1 MIWQND
7 TAFFQAQL
15 ADAAVDKLIN
25 PRDIKGL
32 HVTEE
37 INQMTTGQI
46 SLIDNKNIYS
56 RILKRGAKLKISWGY
71 KSISQRLDFLNPG
84 ADTAIRG
91 LVRRGLEVTVQGP
104 SGGGDNGGIISY
116 NVGFLAT
123 AMRGT
128 KEHIIYESGTKQQVV
143 EQVMNRIGVVLT
155 EVLFDRM
162 QETYSSESYER
173 QYETDFQTLARW
185 AREWRVIF
193 RLGHTPDGNLAGI
206 FIDPYRL
213 PQSNL
218 IPIMSGAGV
227 QTADLWYRAGKSPN
241 LLNYDWQHQDG
252 LNGSGDGV
260 NVTVVNGQTQF
271 IRYHVEDE
279 KVTAWRLNPDKIQA
293 ELNGRDAAGQ
303 AALTQEILGA
313 QSFSQVQRFFDP
325 IESSTAPNGIGYSVT
340 GRLIGTPYLIPG
352 ITARFYGN
360 MPDFLTNPNSGN
372 SIHYFFRKVD
382 HDLSLGGY
390 FTDFD
395 IADVYSQSPTGA
407 IL

>member
-15 ADAAVDKLIN
+15 ADVAVDRLIK
-25 PRDIKGL
+25 PKDIKGL

-37 INQMTTGQI
+37 MSQMTTGQI
-46 SLIDNKNIYS
+46 SLIDNDNIYS
-56 RILKRGAKLKISWGY
+56 RILKRGAKMIISWGY
-71 KSISQRLDFLNPG
+71 KAPGVKLDFLNPG
-84 ADTAIRG
+84 ADLAIRG
-91 LVRRGLEVTVQGP
+91 MTRRGLEVTVQGP
-104 SGGGDNGGIISY
+104 SGGGSDGGVTTY
-116 NVGFLAT
+116 NVGFIAT

-128 KEHIIYESGTKQQVV
+128 KQHIIYESGTKQQVV

-155 EVLFDRM
+155 EVQFDRM
-162 QETYSSESYER
+162 QESYSSESYER

-193 RLGHTPDGNLAGI
+193 RLGHAPDGNLAGV

-213 PQSNL
+213 PTSSL
-218 IPIMSGAGV
+218 IPIMSGANV
-227 QTADLWYRAGKSPN
+227 QTADLWYMAGKSPN
-241 LLNYDWQHQDG
+241 VQSYSWQHQDG

-260 NVTVVNGQTQF
+260 SMTVVNGQTQF

-279 KVTAWRLNPDKIQA
+279 KVTAWRLNPDKIQK
-293 ELNGRDAAGQ
+293 ELNGRDSAGQ
-303 AALTQEILGA
+303 AAVTQEILGA
-313 QSFSQVQRFFDP
+313 TSFAQVQRFFDP
-325 IESSTAPNGIGYSVT
+325 IESTTAPNGIGYSVT
-340 GRLIGTPYLIPG
+340 GHMIGTPYLIPG
-352 ITARFYGN
+352 ITARFYGKF
-360 MPDFLTNPNSGN
+360 PDFLTAPNSGN
-372 SIHYFFRKVD
+372 TIHYFFRKVD
-382 HDLSLGGY
+382 HDLSLSGY